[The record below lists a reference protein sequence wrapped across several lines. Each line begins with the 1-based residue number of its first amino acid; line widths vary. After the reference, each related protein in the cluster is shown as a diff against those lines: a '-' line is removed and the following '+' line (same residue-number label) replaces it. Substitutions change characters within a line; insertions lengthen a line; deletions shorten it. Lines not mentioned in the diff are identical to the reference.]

1 MKKGVYTLMITPF
14 KSDYSLDEEAVRR
27 MIRMQIEGGVQ
38 GVAPL
43 GVTGENP
50 LMDDDE
56 KVRLVEV
63 IVDEAKGKIEV
74 IPDIVGVRVD
84 KSIELMKRYADAGA
98 DAVMAYTP
106 YLILPREEGHLD
118 YYVQLADASP
128 VPILLHSSK
137 NRTGVE
143 LTADMTA
150 KLAKHPNIVATKD
163 GNKQLDNLAK
173 LVYLTKDDDFLVFT
187 SKDTTAYP
195 TAAFG
200 GAGVFSVVANII
212 PGQMSKMI
220 GLALEGKIE
229 EAKALHY
236 EYFPVFEALRYETNP
251 MPAKMALQ
259 LMGIIEGTLRP
270 PMQRL
275 NAKNTEAIRQM
286 LIERGLL

>member
-14 KSDYSLDEEAVRR
+14 KSDHSLDEEAVRR

-63 IVDEAKGKIEV
+63 IADEAQGKIEV

-84 KSIELMKRYADAGA
+84 KSIELMKRYAGAGA

-106 YLILPREEGHLD
+106 YLILPREEGLLD

-212 PGQMSKMI
+212 PGQMSRMI

-259 LMGIIEGTLRP
+259 LMGVIEGTLRP

-275 NAKNTEAIRQM
+275 NAKNTEAIRKM
-286 LIERGLL
+286 LSERGLL

>member
-63 IVDEAKGKIEV
+63 IADEAQGKIEV

-84 KSIELMKRYADAGA
+84 KSIELMKRYAGAGA

-106 YLILPREEGHLD
+106 YLILPREEGLLD

-212 PGQMSKMI
+212 PGQMSRMI

-259 LMGIIEGTLRP
+259 LMGVIEGTLRP

-275 NAKNTEAIRQM
+275 NAKNTEAIRKM
-286 LIERGLL
+286 LSERGLL